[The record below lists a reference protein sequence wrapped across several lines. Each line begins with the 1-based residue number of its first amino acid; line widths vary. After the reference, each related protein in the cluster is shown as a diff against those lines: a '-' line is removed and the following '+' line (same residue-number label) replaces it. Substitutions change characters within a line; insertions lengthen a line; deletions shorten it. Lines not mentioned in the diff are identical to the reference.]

1 MMLKL
6 AVVLKGL
13 VVVSS
18 LAQFGS
24 WLDVLI
30 SLFIQ
35 EVTFISS
42 LDQGPSEI
50 MNGRS
55 LICSFWQQ
63 FFLSYFLVPISS
75 LA

>member
-13 VVVSS
+13 VLVSS

-35 EVTFISS
+35 EVMIISS
-42 LDQGPSEI
+42 LDQGPSE
-50 MNGRS
+50 NYERS
-55 LICSFWQQ
+55 FTYPFVLAADFSF
-63 FFLSYFLVPISS
+63 L
-75 LA
+75 